1 MGLEELSGAEAK
13 ALFFVSNS
21 SSETKTK
28 EKAAKAVTK
37 EEEEGKK
44 GKKGAEGEHEET
56 LEVRLAR
63 LEAENAAL
71 RARVRSEGKAGDG
84 DASSQSEEEEKKR
97 KRKRKEKE
105 RKRKKKKDKEKKKA
119 AAASASPLAPGTPLA
134 AAKAASSSR
143 PPPPPPSDFDV
154 SAWKG
159 YGLCPQLL
167 AALAEARLSSP
178 LPVQAATLPAA
189 LVARRDVLGAAPTG
203 SGKTLAFG
211 LAALQGLVDR
221 GDVVP
226 PPLFG
231 EEEGGEGEEEKRGG
245 GDSDDG
251 GDRDTDEAPPPPPP
265 PQQEDQQLARV
276 LILCP
281 TRELALQVS
290 AALKPFGRAVGARV
304 APLVGGMSPQKQAR
318 LLAARPAVIVGT
330 PGRLWD
336 AMSAGI
342 VDGGGN
348 AGGGGSSRGKGARGS
363 GSSSGAAA
371 SPYLQSSSPDASAS
385 ALRGVRFLVVDE
397 ADRMAE
403 SGRFEELSNI
413 LGRVYGSVPR
423 AALQTL
429 VFSATLT
436 LPQAQRGW
444 LRAGKGGGGK
454 GGAGLEELVEGLR
467 LRPKPAVVDL
477 CGGGGAKKKEEEEEQ
492 EREEEEEEAKEDEEG
507 REVDDDDDDDADD
520 DGKANANAKAKAKPA
535 AGGTINS
542 LPSLASGV
550 SESYLELPDDEA
562 RDAAL
567 YSLLATTGGRALVF
581 VNAVSA
587 ARRLAGL
594 LRALRLP
601 ARSLHAGMQQRAR
614 LKSLDA
620 FKRGG
625 GGGGEDGEEGNRK
638 GEAAASAAA
647 PPTAATTVLVATD
660 VAARGLD
667 IPSVSL
673 VVHYQVP
680 PAADVYV
687 HRCGRTA
694 RGVGG
699 EGLALSLVT
708 PRDSARFAALMRS
721 LGRGG
726 VGGVAASSTTSS
738 RPLPPPYP
746 LDRQLLAASAKRVRL
761 ASRVD
766 VATRA
771 AAKNSADDAWRRRL
785 AAEAEIELSDD
796 DGGEDGG
803 GGGESDD
810 GGGGGPS
817 RKRHRNGLSA
827 VDAAAAARLD
837 VLLAQPLQPKFSS
850 RFFAGAPAPSTI
862 PSSGGGGGGGG
873 GGAAAAEITGTA
885 VAATVGLASKLAAS
899 RAAASSTAAAAANDK
914 NNASKTP
921 NNNNNKRKKPSAP
934 LTVAELR
941 AAALER
947 ALARRASGP
956 KGRTSSSAS
965 ATVGSRRRSALVVVN
980 PSTTS
985 LARGGGDAL
994 AVFRASQ
1001 QQGK

>member
-1 MGLEELSGAEAK
+1 MKRRRCRRRLNAHLPPSPNNKKQNTLSWRPVDLGDQIFGDEDGGFMGLEELSGAEAK
-13 ALFFVSNS
+13 ALFFVGGGDA
-21 SSETKTK
+21 E
-28 EKAAKAVTK
+28 
-37 EEEEGKK
+37 KK
-44 GKKGAEGEHEET
+44 GKEKEET
-56 LEVRLAR
+56 LEARLAR

-71 RARVRSEGKAGDG
+71 RARVGAEEGEGEEKASYS
-84 DASSQSEEEEKKR
+84 ASQSEEEERKK
-97 KRKRKEKE
+97 KKKEKDM
-105 RKRKKKKDKEKKKA
+105 KRKKKEDKEKKKEKKKA
-119 AAASASPLAPGTPLA
+119 AAAAAASPSAPGTPQA
-134 AAKAASSSR
+134 AAAR
-143 PPPPPPSDFDV
+143 PLPPPSDFDV

-167 AALAEARLSSP
+167 RALAEARLPAP

-226 PPLFG
+226 PA
-231 EEEGGEGEEEKRGG
+231 EREGQEGSGK
-245 GDSDDG
+245 
-251 GDRDTDEAPPPPPP
+251 
-265 PQQEDQQLARV
+265 QEDEQHEQLARV
-276 LILCP
+276 LVLCP

-290 AALKPFGRAVGARV
+290 AALEPFGRAVGARV
-304 APLVGGMSPQKQAR
+304 APLVGGISPQKQAR
-318 LLAARPAVIVGT
+318 LLRARPAVIVGT

-336 AMSAGI
+336 AMSAGV
-342 VDGGGN
+342 VDGGG
-348 AGGGGSSRGKGARGS
+348 GRSGGSRGGRS
-363 GSSSGAAA
+363 SSSSGALA
-371 SPYLQSSSPDASAS
+371 SPYLQSSPSSDGNDGN

-403 SGRFEELSNI
+403 RGRFEELSNI
-413 LGRVYGSVPR
+413 LGRLYGSVPR

-436 LPQAQRGW
+436 LPQAQRGR

-477 CGGGGAKKKEEEEEQ
+477 CGKGEEEGEEAADG
-492 EREEEEEEAKEDEEG
+492 EEAKEHEEG
-507 REVDDDDDDDADD
+507 KDDDDDDEQEEEA
-520 DGKANANAKAKAKPA
+520 AAANAKAA
-535 AGGTINS
+535 ARPSGTTTTNS

-567 YSLLATTGGRALVF
+567 YSLLATTKGRALVF

-601 ARSLHAGMQQRAR
+601 VRSLHAGMQQRAR
-614 LKSLDA
+614 LKALDA

-625 GGGGEDGEEGNRK
+625 GEGEEREEGER
-638 GEAAASAAA
+638 GSEAAAS
-647 PPTAATTVLVATD
+647 TSTTVLVATD

-721 LGRGG
+721 LGRGS
-726 VGGVAASSTTSS
+726 GGNGGGGGEGGEAPP
-738 RPLPPPYP
+738 RPRLPPPYP
-746 LDRQLLAASAKRVRL
+746 LDRQLLAASARRVRL
-761 ASRVD
+761 AARVD
-766 VATRA
+766 VAARS
-771 AAKNSADDAWRRRL
+771 AAKSSADDAWRRRL

-796 DGGEDGG
+796 DDGEGG

-810 GGGGGPS
+810 GGPS
-817 RKRHRNGLSA
+817 SKKRKHRNGLSA

-837 VLLAQPLQPKFSS
+837 ALLAQPLQPKFSS
-850 RFFAGAPAPSTI
+850 KFFAGAPAPSI
-862 PSSGGGGGGGG
+862 AVPGGGGGKKRKVEDGAASD
-873 GGAAAAEITGTA
+873 AAAATGAA

-899 RAAASSTAAAAANDK
+899 RAASS
-914 NNASKTP
+914 SSSF
-921 NNNNNKRKKPSAP
+921 NNNGKSKRKKKPSAAAAP

-965 ATVGSRRRSALVVVN
+965 ATVGSRRRSALVVVS
-980 PSTTS
+980 PATTS

-994 AVFRASQ
+994 ALFRASQ
-1001 QQGK
+1001 LGK